1 MYLYKIGTQSDVL
14 IKESV
19 LISEGSFK
27 KNSTVYLSKLTVNS
41 RSCGVIKCLCFE
53 DVCTVYAT
61 KASTKAACNFG
72 L

>member
-27 KNSTVYLSKLTVNS
+27 KNSTVPFKTDCKQPKLWCYEVPM
-41 RSCGVIKCLCFE
+41 L
-53 DVCTVYAT
+53 
-61 KASTKAACNFG
+61 
-72 L
+72 